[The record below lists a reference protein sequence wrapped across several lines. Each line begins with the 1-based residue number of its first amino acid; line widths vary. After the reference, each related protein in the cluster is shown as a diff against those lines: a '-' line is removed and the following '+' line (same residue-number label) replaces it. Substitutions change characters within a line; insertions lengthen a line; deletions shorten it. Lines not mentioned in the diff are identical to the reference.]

1 MSIIVD
7 EENISYIPTDKND
20 LDLKKDLTL
29 NNNRLNKQA
38 HSICIKLFS
47 DLIDVN
53 KGNSSLKFF
62 RENKTNISIWLFII
76 KSYSI
81 RNSINIEDIAR
92 EIAPISKISK
102 PSLRLILENA
112 KKRGFI
118 KFTHNQKDTR
128 SWIIEPEEKTINEFQ
143 KWSKI
148 FI

>member
-29 NNNRLNKQA
+29 NNSKLNKQA
-38 HSICIKLFS
+38 HTICIKLFS
-47 DLIDVN
+47 DLIEMN
-53 KGNSSLKFF
+53 KGDSSLKFF
-62 RENKTNISIWLFII
+62 RENKTNIAIWLFII
-76 KSYSI
+76 KSYGI
-81 RNSINIEDIAR
+81 KNTINIEDIAR

-112 KKRGFI
+112 KKKGFI

-128 SWIIEPEEKTINEFQ
+128 SWIIEPEEITINEFN
-143 KWSKI
+143 KWSEI